1 MRSGLTRGRTLLLIC
16 FSAAQ
21 NSVWVTAFGW
31 MATYLVNSGI
41 TGSRDYLL
49 ISLVPAWGTLIG
61 LISQPIYAAI
71 TDLSQLRWGR
81 RRPFIFI
88 GGLFASLWFI
98 LIPLLPLYSWVF
110 ILYGLCSLSLNLAEV
125 SYMAFFRDKV
135 TLRGRGMVSGAMLTL
150 SLVSTLPLAT
160 GIIGYEMLHLPQFL
174 VMPFMLGG
182 GLAAMLTLPT
192 TLALRDKPAV
202 TTTSFGERLR
212 STLAGLREFT
222 SNPDLRKICMIQ
234 LLYNLTS
241 GMVIPFA
248 LLYLEQEIGIPTDIG
263 GLLHSLILLVTF
275 IFCIPL
281 GIYADRRGRRPLL
294 AFASTC
300 ILVSMIMLFV
310 NGLTLRSFPAAMAAF
325 GLMGMAFTTFDFV
338 PRAYVADIA
347 PEGKEAQYFAT
358 ANIFAT
364 IPFPIGILFGGFTS
378 EFYSCLRYLPLLTAL
393 MTVLLLLYVAI
404 MRETVV
410 EQGKEGPEGGRD

>member
-1 MRSGLTRGRTLLLIC
+1 MRSSLTRGRTLFLIC

-31 MATYLVNSGI
+31 MATYLVNAGI

-49 ISLVPAWGTLIG
+49 ISFIPAWGTLLG

-88 GGLFASLWFI
+88 GGLFAALWFI
-98 LIPLLPLYSWVF
+98 LIPLFPAYSWVF
-110 ILYGLCSLSLNLAEV
+110 LLYGLCSLSLNLAEV

-135 TLRGRGMVSGAMLTL
+135 ALRGRGTVSGAMLTL
-150 SLVSTLPLAT
+150 SIVSTLPLAA
-160 GIIGYEMLHLPQFL
+160 GIIGYEILRIPQFL
-174 VMPFMLGG
+174 VLPFLLGG
-182 GLAAMLTLPT
+182 ILAALLTLPT
-192 TLALRDKPAV
+192 TLVLRDKPAAV
-202 TTTSFGERLR
+202 TMGLGERLS

-263 GLLHSLILLVTF
+263 GLLNSLILLVTF
-275 IFCIPL
+275 VFCVPL
-281 GIYADRRGRRPLL
+281 GMYADRRGRRPLL
-294 AFASTC
+294 GFASVC
-300 ILVSMIMLFV
+300 ILASMLLLFV

-338 PRAYVADIA
+338 PRAYIADIS

-378 EFYSCLRYLPLLTAL
+378 EIYTCLRYLPLLTAL
-393 MTVLLLLYVAI
+393 MALLLLGYVAI
-404 MRETVV
+404 MRETVINS
-410 EQGKEGPEGGRD
+410 RDGSLSKS